1 MTIRWLIIYVWVI
14 SILVYLFGFDFSLI
28 VVFIMVVGNSL
39 SGFIFLELFFVGVL
53 LLIIYNSSTFE
64 RSGSYVY
71 LAFFSLVI
79 GFVVVGYVDISVSS

>member
-14 SILVYLFGFDFSLI
+14 FILTYLFGLDFSLI
-28 VVFIMVVGNSL
+28 VVIIIVVGNSL

-53 LLIIYNSSTFE
+53 LLMIYNSATFE

-79 GFVVVGYVDISVSS
+79 GFVIVGYIDMSVSS